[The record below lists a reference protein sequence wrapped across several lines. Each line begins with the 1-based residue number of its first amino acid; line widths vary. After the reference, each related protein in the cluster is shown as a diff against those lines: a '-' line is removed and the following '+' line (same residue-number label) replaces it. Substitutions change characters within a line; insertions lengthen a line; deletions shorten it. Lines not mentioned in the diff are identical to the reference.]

1 MTSEMNLKAWRDV
14 ITPHGDVASGK
25 FKQAE
30 FAADLAQVVSGK
42 ASSEYQDPVEFYK
55 RTYLTAGMT
64 RLLATALQRVSGE
77 GTQPV
82 IKIQTAFGGGK
93 THSMIAIY
101 HLLSGKS
108 SAESL
113 EGIDE
118 ILKKAGT
125 RKLPKA
131 SFAILVGSDL
141 DPSRPKVVSKIRLN
155 TLWGQMAFQIG
166 GKEAYDIVKSADE
179 KGVSPGSDT
188 LIEILDNYGP
198 CVILIDE
205 MVTYV
210 RNIYGVE
217 GLPSGSFDSNISFI
231 HSLTE
236 AVKRSKSSLLVA
248 SIPESDIEIGGTAG
262 KAVLARIDVI
272 FNRLEEAWEPV
283 QPKESFEIVRRRLFT
298 EIQDPQARDMTCRAF
313 SKLYSSSGSDF
324 PSETKEESYY
334 ERMRAAYPI
343 HPEVF
348 DRLYDDWAAME
359 GFQRTRGVLRLM
371 ATAIHELWIQGDKS
385 LLIMPSSLPLNA
397 PRVKNELLRY
407 LPDVWN
413 NILDKD
419 IDGDRS
425 EPFKIDQENPRFGGR
440 MASRRVARTIF
451 LGSAPSVGG
460 QRVRGIEDIRI
471 RLGVVQ
477 PGEQVSLFDDALGKL
492 LDRLTHLYSG
502 NQRYWFDT
510 QPGLRRVVTD
520 RAGRLDFPTIKA
532 EVEKRLKAVRERG
545 DFHAIHVCP
554 SSADVPDEQ
563 EARLVVLPIDAT
575 HKSGRAD
582 SEALHQANMF
592 LDKRG
597 DIPRQFKNMLVFLA
611 PDLELAPGLDL
622 DLRQYLAWSSVVEDA
637 DSLNLDGYQRRQ
649 AAQNKER
656 TDESVDIRIKEAYC
670 WLLVPTQEGSGPITW
685 TIVKIPSGEESYVSN
700 VVRKLRSAELLLTK
714 WSPAL
719 LKMELDKWIWKDQA
733 NIGIQKLWEYMCK
746 YPYLTRLK
754 DSDVLMQTIRDGVT
768 SPAKDYFAYATG
780 IGNDGR
786 YLGLRIGSDPGNVYL
801 DSSSLLVKPDVA
813 LRQLQQENVVTS
825 TGTSEQ
831 KETQSEEKKEQ
842 SIQTSLDVPLANAR
856 RFFGTVEL
864 DPTRL
869 GRDAGKINEEVVQHL
884 QSILDSKVEVT
895 LEINAELPKGIP
907 ENIQRTIMENCKTLK
922 FKNFSVEE
930 K

>member
-1 MTSEMNLKAWRDV
+1 MTEENVVKPWREV
-14 ITPHGDVASGK
+14 ITPHADVASGR

-30 FAADLAQVVSGK
+30 FAADLAQVIAGK
-42 ASSEYQDPVEFYK
+42 ATFEYQDPIEFFK

-64 RLLATALQRVSGE
+64 RLLATALQRVSGQ

-101 HLLSGKS
+101 HLLSGRVRTS
-108 SAESL
+108 EL
-113 EGIDE
+113 EGIE
-118 ILKKAGT
+118 GVLKKAGT
-125 RKLPKA
+125 KNVPKA
-131 SFAILVGSDL
+131 SFAVLVGSDL
-141 DPSRPKVVSKIRLN
+141 DPSRPKISGKTKLN
-155 TLWGQMAFQIG
+155 TLWGQMAYQIG
-166 GKEAYDIVKSADE
+166 GKEAYEIVRAADE

-188 LIEILDNYGP
+188 LIEILDDYGP
-198 CVILIDE
+198 CVVLIDE
-205 MVTYV
+205 MVTYI

-236 AVKRSKSSLLVA
+236 AVKRSKSGLLVA
-248 SIPESDIEIGGTAG
+248 SIPESDVEIGGTAG

-298 EIQDPQARDMTCRAF
+298 ELIDTRSRDNACRAF
-313 SKLYSSSGSDF
+313 SKLYSSNGSDF
-324 PSETKEESYY
+324 PSECKEESYY
-334 ERMRAAYPI
+334 ERMKAAYPI

-385 LLIMPSSLPLNA
+385 FLIMPSSLPLDS

-419 IDGDRS
+419 IDGERS

-477 PGEQVSLFDDALGKL
+477 PGEQVALFDDALGKL

-520 RAGRLDFPTIKA
+520 RAGRIDSATIRV
-532 EVEKRLKAVRERG
+532 EVERRLRAVKERG
-545 DFHAIHVCP
+545 DFHAVHICP

-563 EARLVVLPIDAT
+563 EARLVVLPINAT
-575 HKSGRAD
+575 HKSGRMD
-582 SEALHQANMF
+582 SEALHEASLILEN
-592 LDKRG
+592 RG

-611 PDLELAPGLDL
+611 PDLELAPGLEL
-622 DLRQYLAWSSVVEDA
+622 DLRQYLAWSSVVDDA

-656 TDESVDIRIKEAYC
+656 TDEGVDIRLKEAYC
-670 WLLVPTQEGSGPITW
+670 WLFVPTQEGSRPITW
-685 TIVKIPSGEESYVSN
+685 TIVKISGGEGSYVAN
-700 VVRKLRSAELLLTK
+700 AVKKLRSAELLLTK

-719 LKMELDKWIWKDQA
+719 LKMELDKWIWREQP
-733 NIGIQKLWEYMCK
+733 NIGIQKLWDYMCK

-754 DSDVLMQTIRDGVT
+754 DSDVLLQTIREGVRA
-768 SPAKDYFAYATG
+768 PAKDYFGYATAVRE
-780 IGNDGR
+780 NH
-786 YLGLRIGSDPGNVYL
+786 YLGLRIGSDPGNIYL
-801 DSSSLLVKPDVA
+801 DSSSVLLKPDIA
-813 LRQLQQENVVTS
+813 LRQL
-825 TGTSEQ
+825 
-831 KETQSEEKKEQ
+831 SEESNAVEAAKGEEKPKQAQDRGEEP
-842 SIQTSLDVPLANAR
+842 IQTSLDAPLANAR
-856 RFFGTVEL
+856 RFYGTVDL
-864 DPTRL
+864 DATRL
-869 GRDAGKINEEVVQHL
+869 GRDAGKIAEEVVQHL
-884 QSILDSKVEVT
+884 QSILGSKVDVT
-895 LEINAELPKGIP
+895 LEINAELPNGIP
-907 ENIQRTIMENCKTLK
+907 ENIQRTIIENCKTLK
-922 FKNFSVEE
+922 FKNFNVEE